1 MIALHAKSVT
11 PEVVERA
18 RMKLV
23 EAIGGLKGR
32 ILGIL

>member
-1 MIALHAKSVT
+1 MIVLHAKSVT
-11 PEVVERA
+11 PEVAGRA

-23 EAIGGLKGR
+23 EAIGGLKSR